1 MVSRKRRLGKYA
13 PVRFADPPWNEDHP
27 DWIRFDEWLSRDHW
41 VRQIVEAMQVL
52 DLAPLF
58 ASYSAGGKKLLRP
71 DLMLRVVVIE
81 TQQGRYRPCQWFRDL
96 RENITLMWAAFGI
109 RPSRT
114 YCYEFADRVA
124 PFLAVWNSQIL
135 AECQR
140 RKMTPAKRGAQ
151 DGTLVAANASRHR
164 LLNEARLTKRRTE
177 LEAACA
183 VDARIEPVA
192 ATPQWMARTPH
203 GRLAQRQRYEA
214 AAIRL
219 TELQAIARR
228 QPSTCRR
235 AAEKIVVCTSDPQ
248 ATPGRDKLKV
258 FRPLYNVQ
266 LVRDLDS
273 LFILGYEVF
282 AQTND
287 NGTLKP
293 MLRRLQ
299 GPFGIFVETLLA
311 DAGYIKATNLALS
324 QRQDIKLCGPW
335 KEQDPTQS
343 RRLKKAEAS
352 PKYLKEKFTW
362 LPLQNAYQCPG
373 GHRLT
378 AIGKERRQQSDGD
391 VNLVYRYRCLPEHC
405 RSCSLRDACT
415 SNPERGRSLRRSEHE
430 ELIDAHKAYMQTDD
444 AKKLYKLRCQTIE
457 LGFADAREHRNLQ
470 RFSGR
475 GIERARRQVGLTV
488 LAHNLVTLAR
498 SPP

>member
-1 MVSRKRRLGKYA
+1 MVSRRMRLGKYA
-13 PVRFADPPWNEDHP
+13 PVCFANPPWNEDHP

-41 VRQIVEAMQVL
+41 VRQIVEAMRVL
-52 DLAPLF
+52 DLTPLF
-58 ASYSAGGKKLLRP
+58 ASYSAGGTKPIRP
-71 DLMLRVVVIE
+71 DLMLRVVLIE
-81 TQQGRYRPCQWFRDL
+81 TQQGRYRPSQWFRDL
-96 RENITLMWAAFGI
+96 RENIALMWAAFGI
-109 RPSRT
+109 RPSRA

-124 PFLAVWNSQIL
+124 PFLVVWNAQIL
-135 AECQR
+135 AECRR
-140 RKMTPAKRGAQ
+140 RKMTPTKRGAQ

-164 LLNEARLTKRRTE
+164 LLNQGQLTKRRTQ
-177 LEAACA
+177 LEGACA
-183 VDARIEPVA
+183 ADAGTEQPAVIP
-192 ATPQWMARTPH
+192 PWMARTPQ
-203 GRLAQRQRYEA
+203 GRLAQSQRYEA

-235 AAEKIVVCTSDPQ
+235 AAEKVVVCASDPQ

-273 LFILGYEVF
+273 QFILGYDVF

-287 NGTLKP
+287 SGTLKP

-299 GPFGIFVETLLA
+299 GQFGILVETLLA

-324 QRQDIKLCGPW
+324 QRQDITLCGPW
-335 KEQDPTQS
+335 YEKDPT
-343 RRLKKAEAS
+343 RPRGLKKGEAA
-352 PKYLKEKFTW
+352 KYSKERFSW
-362 LPLQNAYQCPG
+362 LPGDNAYQCPG

-391 VNLVYRYRCLPEHC
+391 VNVVYRYRCLPEHC
-405 RSCSLRDACT
+405 RSCALRDACT

-430 ELIDAHKAYMQTDD
+430 ELIDAHKAYMQRDD
-444 AKKLYKLRCQTIE
+444 TKQLYKLRCQTIE

-475 GIERARRQVGLTV
+475 GIDRARRQIGLTV
-488 LAHNLVTLAR
+488 LAHNLVTLGRA
-498 SPP
+498 PP